1 MDFTPLRTR
10 LCEELE
16 RFNTRE
22 ITAQTLDHIDKLAH
36 AIKCIDKI
44 HMCNYDEPKKRGV
57 VLDAL
62 YAMMDNISD
71 ETARND
77 LRRAIAELEK

>member
-1 MDFTPLRTR
+1 MDVTLLHTR

-22 ITAQTLDHIDKLAH
+22 ITPTTLDYIDKLAH
-36 AIKCIDKI
+36 SIKCIDKI
-44 HMCNYDEPKKRGV
+44 HKSNYDEPKKRGV

-62 YAMMDNISD
+62 YAMMENITD
-71 ETARND
+71 ETSQND

>member
-1 MDFTPLRTR
+1 MDLTPLRSR
-10 LCEELE
+10 LLEELE

-22 ITAQTLDHIDKLAH
+22 ISATTLDHIDKLAH

-62 YAMMDNISD
+62 YAMMENTNDD
-71 ETARND
+71 HAKED

>member
-16 RFNTRE
+16 HFNNKE
-22 ITAQTLDHIDKLAH
+22 ITPTTLEHIDKLAH

-44 HMCNYDEPKKRGV
+44 HKSNYDEPKKRGV

-62 YAMMDNISD
+62 YAMMENTNDD
-71 ETARND
+71 HAKED